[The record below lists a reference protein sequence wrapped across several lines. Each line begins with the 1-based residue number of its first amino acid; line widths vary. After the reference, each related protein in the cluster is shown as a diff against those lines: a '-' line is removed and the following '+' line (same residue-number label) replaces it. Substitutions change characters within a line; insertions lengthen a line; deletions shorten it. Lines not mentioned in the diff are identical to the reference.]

1 MSYVD
6 ILKLQAGGIMFNKS
20 FQGLNVAELLVR
32 CLESQGVTHVF
43 GIPGAKIDPV
53 FEALA
58 DAGPELVVCRH
69 EQNAAF
75 IAGGIG
81 RMTGRPGV
89 CVATS
94 GPGVTNLA
102 TGLVTANTEGQP
114 VVAFSGAVPTN
125 MENLETHQS
134 LDNVNLLRPVT
145 KHSVSLRS
153 ADSVGLTVSNAFR
166 AALEGRPGASYVSLP
181 YDLLLQ
187 EASEQPPSR
196 LLEITYGAADSNA
209 IEEAASLL
217 SNAERPVVIVGRGGS
232 EPRAVEA
239 IRSLLRQFRLPVVIT
254 CEAAGVITPDLSDVF
269 CGRVGLFRNQPGDK
283 LLAEADVIMA
293 IGFDE
298 VEYDPEI
305 WSSHD
310 GATLIHAARIP
321 AQIRNAYVPDVEL
334 VGDIARTLETM
345 ASSLSMKG
353 LPIDRSSVQKVL
365 EEYRA
370 FVKHDPVD
378 AGNGMHPLQFISALH
393 EVVDDKTTIACDV
406 GSIYIWM
413 SRYFLGG
420 DANRL
425 LFSNGQQTL
434 GVALPWAI
442 AATIARPDDQVISM
456 SGDGGFLFSA
466 MELETAVRLGS
477 NFVHVVW
484 RDGTYDMVGIQ
495 QELKYGRR
503 FGDTFGEPDIVK
515 FAEAFGASGMR
526 IEKPGDIESV
536 LREGLATPG
545 PVLVDMPVDYASN
558 VKLCETMSTRSQH

>member
-1 MSYVD
+1 
-6 ILKLQAGGIMFNKS
+6 MFSKS

-153 ADSVGLTVSNAFR
+153 PGSVGLTVSNAFR

-187 EASEQPPSR
+187 KASEEPPSK
-196 LLEITYGAADSNA
+196 LLEIQYGPADTNA
-209 IEEAASLL
+209 IEEVAGHLSAA
-217 SNAERPVVIVGRGGS
+217 EHPVILVGRGGS
-232 EPRAVEA
+232 EPQAVEA
-239 IRSLLRQFRLPVVIT
+239 IRRLLRKSRIPVVIT
-254 CEAAGVITPDLSDVF
+254 YEAAGVITPDLADIF

-283 LLAEADVIMA
+283 LLAEADVIMTV
-293 IGFDE
+293 GFDE

-305 WSSHD
+305 WSPHD
-310 GATLIHAARIP
+310 DATLIHAARIP
-321 AQIRNAYVPDVEL
+321 AQIRSSYMPDVEL
-334 VGDIARTLETM
+334 IGDIAATLEVM
-345 ASSLSMKG
+345 GPLLSMKG
-353 LPIDRSSVQKVL
+353 SPSDHSIVQNVL
-365 EEYRA
+365 GEYKA

-378 AGNGMHPLQFISALH
+378 SGSGIHPLQFINALH
-393 EVVDDKTTIACDV
+393 EIVDDQTTIACDV
-406 GSIYIWM
+406 GSVYIWM

-484 RDGTYDMVGIQ
+484 RDGSYDMVGIQ

-526 IEKPGDIESV
+526 IQKPGDIEAV

-558 VKLCETMSTRSQH
+558 LKLCETMNARSQH

>member
-1 MSYVD
+1 
-6 ILKLQAGGIMFNKS
+6 MFNKS

-32 CLESQGVTHVF
+32 CLDAQGVTHIF

-58 DAGPELVVCRH
+58 DAGPKLVVCRH

-89 CVATS
+89 CLTTS

-102 TGLVTANTEGQP
+102 TGLVTATTEGQP

-125 MENLETHQS
+125 MENLQTHQS

-153 ADSVGLTVSNAFR
+153 ADTVSLTISNAFR
-166 AALEGRPGASYVSLP
+166 AALEGRPGASYISLP

-187 EASEQPPSR
+187 EASESIPTAMS
-196 LLEITYGAADSNA
+196 EIRYGMADVDA
-209 IEEAASLL
+209 IEEAAKQL
-217 SNAERPVVIVGRGGS
+217 SAASRPVIMIGRGGS
-232 EPRAVEA
+232 EPQAVEA
-239 IRSLLRQFRLPVVIT
+239 IRRLLRNTRIPVVNTYESAGIIT
-254 CEAAGVITPDLSDVF
+254 SDLHDIF
-269 CGRVGLFRNQPGDK
+269 CGRLGLFKNQPGDK
-283 LLAEADVIMA
+283 LLANADVIMT

-305 WSSHD
+305 WS
-310 GATLIHAARIP
+310 ANKCKTLIHADRIH
-321 AQIRNAYVPDVEL
+321 AQIRETYVPDIEL
-334 VGDIARTLETM
+334 VGDIAVTIASLE
-345 ASSLSMKG
+345 SRLSISGSPADEADVK
-353 LPIDRSSVQKVL
+353 SAL
-365 EEYRA
+365 EEYKA
-370 FVKHDPVD
+370 FVKHDLVD
-378 AGNGMHPLQFISALH
+378 SGNGIHPLQFISALE
-393 EVVDDKTTIACDV
+393 EVVDHQTTVACDV
-406 GSIYIWM
+406 GSVYIWM

-420 DANRL
+420 DVNRL

-442 AATIARPDDQVISM
+442 AATIARPDDKVISM

-515 FAEAFGASGMR
+515 FADAFGASGMR
-526 IEKPGDIESV
+526 IRKPEDIGPV

-558 VKLCETMSTRSQH
+558 LKLCETMSAHSQH

>member
-1 MSYVD
+1 M
-6 ILKLQAGGIMFNKS
+6 
-20 FQGLNVAELLVR
+20 
-32 CLESQGVTHVF
+32 
-43 GIPGAKIDPV
+43 
-53 FEALA
+53 
-58 DAGPELVVCRH
+58 VCRH
-69 EQNAAF
+69 EQNATF

-89 CVATS
+89 CLSTS
-94 GPGVTNLA
+94 GPGVSNLA
-102 TGLVTANTEGQP
+102 TGLVTATTEGQP
-114 VVAFSGAVPTN
+114 VVALSGAVPTN
-125 MENLETHQS
+125 MENLDTHQS
-134 LDNVNLLRPVT
+134 LDNVNMLRPVT

-153 ADSVGLTVSNAFR
+153 SESVRLTIANAFR
-166 AALEGRPGASYVSLP
+166 AAVEGRPGASYVSLP

-187 EASEQPPSR
+187 EASESVPERICEFQ
-196 LLEITYGAADSNA
+196 YGMADANA
-209 IEEAASLL
+209 IEEAARAISA
-217 SNAERPVVIVGRGGS
+217 AERPVILVGRGGS

-239 IRSLLRQFRLPVVIT
+239 IRRLLRKSGIPVVIT
-254 CEAAGVITPDLSDVF
+254 YEAAGVISPDLMGSF
-269 CGRVGLFRNQPGDK
+269 CGRVGLFKNQPGDK
-283 LLAEADVIMA
+283 LLSGADVIMTL
-293 IGFDE
+293 GFDE

-305 WSSHD
+305 WSSK
-310 GATLIHAARIP
+310 GSATLIHAGRIP
-321 AQIRNAYVPDVEL
+321 AQVRKTYAPNIEL
-334 VGDIARTLETM
+334 LGDIAATLE
-345 ASSLSMKG
+345 SLGSQLSISKS
-353 LPIDRSSVQKVL
+353 LLDHADLKTIL
-365 EEYRA
+365 AEYKA
-370 FVKHDPVD
+370 FVKYDLVD
-378 AGNGMHPLQFISALH
+378 SGRGIHPIQFIAAL
-393 EVVDDKTTIACDV
+393 EEIVDDHTTVACDV
-406 GSIYIWM
+406 GSAYIWM

-420 DANRL
+420 EANRL

-442 AATIARPDDQVISM
+442 AATIARPNDQVISM

-526 IEKPGDIESV
+526 IQKPEDIGPV

-558 VKLCETMSTRSQH
+558 VKLCETMSIRSQH